1 MINRIKQ
8 TFLTIFKI
16 KDSRTKSVMKG
27 SFTMLLST
35 LLGNLTRIGTVIM
48 LSRFYSKEEFGIWA
62 TITATASVIA
72 YSDFGI
78 INALRNKLSQLI
90 VLGENGLK
98 EAKNYFFSSFIFFLF
113 LSIVLSLLVV
123 IINKFMPFDSLF
135 KTNDLLLKRQGVQ
148 IILWVQFFFFLGIP
162 LSMGSASFFS
172 FQESKFSAIFSS
184 VQAVLSFLIV
194 LIFIYLKFSIVTISI
209 GYFVTN
215 TFLSLATTLYFL
227 KRRQWFSYTFRF
239 KEFSG
244 HIKELISVGIKF
256 MGYQLSSSFLQNAGT
271 LVASSYIGLGVAA
284 EFNLVQKLYV
294 FFTGIYQ
301 SMFNPIWG
309 GYAEAAA
316 KNDWKWCKSTLK
328 ISLISTIIIFVL
340 AIFFLYFFG
349 NYLLVFITGK
359 NYISEQL
366 LFIFLGTTSLFFIL
380 SSVTT
385 TFQNAT
391 NNIDLMV
398 ILTVASCFLIIPMSK
413 LFVKGFDV
421 TGIAIATTFLWLF
434 LSGLLILQ
442 SFYIIN
448 KKLKIQT

>member
-1 MINRIKQ
+1 MINKFKQ
-8 TFLTIFKI
+8 AFLLIFKI
-16 KDSRTKSVMKG
+16 KDARTKSVMKG
-27 SFTMLLST
+27 SFSMLLST
-35 LLGNLTRIGTVIM
+35 ILGNFTRISTVVV

-62 TITATASVIA
+62 TITATAGVIA

-90 VLGENGLK
+90 ILGENGLK

-113 LSIVLSLLVV
+113 SSLVLSLSIL
-123 IINKFMPFDSLF
+123 IFSKFIPFDSLF
-135 KTNDLLLKRQGVQ
+135 KTDDLLLKRQGVQ

-162 LSMGSASFFS
+162 LSMGGASFFS
-172 FQESKFSAIFSS
+172 FQESKYSAIFSS
-184 VQAVLSFLIV
+184 SQAVLSFIIV
-194 LIFIYLKFSIVTISI
+194 LICIYLKFSIVTISI
-209 GYFVTN
+209 GYFLAN
-215 TFLSLATTLYFL
+215 TVLSLACTLYFL
-227 KRRQWFSYTFRF
+227 KRRQWFNYTFRF
-239 KEFSG
+239 KEFSS

-316 KNDWKWCKSTLK
+316 KKDWKWCKTTLK
-328 ISLISTIIIFVL
+328 ISLIVTLIIFIISIL
-340 AIFFLYFFG
+340 ILYFLG
-349 NYLLVFITGK
+349 NYFLVFITGK
-359 NYISEQL
+359 NYVSEHL
-366 LFIFLGTTSLFFIL
+366 LFIFLGTTSLFYIL

-391 NNIDLMV
+391 NNINLMV
-398 ILTVASCFLIIPMSK
+398 ISTVASCFLIIPMSK
-413 LFVKGFDV
+413 ILIKGFDV

-448 KKLKIQT
+448 KKLKIQS